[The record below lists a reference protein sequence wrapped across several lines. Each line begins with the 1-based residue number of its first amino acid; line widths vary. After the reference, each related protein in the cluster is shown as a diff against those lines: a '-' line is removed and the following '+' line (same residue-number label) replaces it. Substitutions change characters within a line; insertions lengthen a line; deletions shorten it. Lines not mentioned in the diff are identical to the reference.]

1 MLSLSADL
9 SDKDVDLA
17 VINGD
22 GGGGVPHG
30 EALRQFAEA
39 LASRDEDA
47 LAAARQQLLET
58 AGSEVLVD
66 AAGVAANFQRMVRI
80 ADSTGIPAEGIIGVL
95 SSNIS
100 DRLNLRRFHSA
111 GNTPR
116 RGPLRKL
123 IDIPLRLLARRVAR
137 ASDRRA
143 REHRGNG

>member
-9 SDKDVDLA
+9 SNKDVDLA

-30 EALRQFAEA
+30 EALMQFAEA

-80 ADSTGIPAEGIIGVL
+80 ADSTGIPVDDMMGAISVGVQDEL
-95 SSNIS
+95 
-100 DRLNLRRFHSA
+100 DLRRFHSA
-111 GNTPR
+111 RNTPTR
-116 RGPLRKL
+116 SMLR
-123 IDIPLRLLARRVAR
+123 RLLDLPVRLMAKRVMRAGDRRV
-137 ASDRRA
+137 RA
-143 REHRGNG
+143 RKS